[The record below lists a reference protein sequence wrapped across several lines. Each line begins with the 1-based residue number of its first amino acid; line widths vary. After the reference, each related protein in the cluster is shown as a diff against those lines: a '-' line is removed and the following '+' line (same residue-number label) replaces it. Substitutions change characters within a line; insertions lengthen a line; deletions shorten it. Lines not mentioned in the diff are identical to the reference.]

1 MLMHTAPT
9 SGHDG
14 KPYTACRIRHC
25 LGNTLIGQQVVT
37 LGLVGDDGFFAAGFG
52 TVHQF
57 QESAGIESQAPRWA
71 QRGGSAVSLCQAPKQ
86 ATNGHR
92 HVEKSDAHGL

>member
-1 MLMHTAPT
+1 MTQYSNYDEFFVEARRRAIHSLPGENRDRTA
-9 SGHDG
+9 GGD
-14 KPYTACRIRHC
+14 
-25 LGNTLIGQQVVT
+25 LGAG
-37 LGLVGDDGFFAAGFG
+37 GRRRFFTAGFG

-71 QRGGSAVSLCQAPKQ
+71 QRGGSAVSLSQAPKQ
-86 ATNGHR
+86 ATNGHW